1 MSARSARQHKACG
14 GVSPGIVIEI
24 MPQARE
30 AGGSRKGDFHA
41 RLLHEPPLPHRL
53 LN

>member
-1 MSARSARQHKACG
+1 MSARSARQHKAW
-14 GVSPGIVIEI
+14 GVSPRIVIDI

-30 AGGSRKGDFHA
+30 AGDSLKGDFHA
-41 RLLHEPPLPHRL
+41 RLLHEPSLSHRL